1 MTVREAIAELL
12 GEEDMDAQIYME
24 VWSEE
29 DMRTLD
35 SSLTRKQCQKV
46 ADRLQKQYDA
56 TVGTNWDVVAY
67 AVENVMEERETQNV

>member
-35 SSLTRKQCQKV
+35 ASLTRKQCQKV
-46 ADRLQKQYDA
+46 ADTLQKQYDA

-67 AVENVMEERETQNV
+67 AVDQVLEEKETQNV